1 MQVGVVTD
9 STCDLPA
16 ATLRRI
22 RVEAVPLRIVVGDET
37 YRDWRDLD
45 PGTLYDWMQNQGVI
59 PVVRSPEPEDFMEA
73 YRRTFQRFENLI
85 SIHVSPQFSRTL
97 ENARLAAQRLG
108 IEEKVRFID
117 SGQAGA
123 GLAEMVIEAARLA
136 REGATVE
143 SVCDTV
149 EQMRENLYG
158 VFSPTGDGWLK
169 TNGFLS
175 GLRERRHKLLQ
186 HRPLIS
192 MDSGRLA
199 RIGWDRST
207 RIPAALAAALR
218 ARFGE
223 QPLRVTIAY
232 GGADQNDLTR
242 LRTAMET
249 GGLHIAHGRMQ
260 LIGPAVGARLGPG
273 SAMVSAR
280 PVVAS

>member
-45 PGTLYDWMQNQGVI
+45 PGTLYDWMQNQGVL
-59 PVVRSPEPEDFMEA
+59 PVVRSPDPEDFMQA
-73 YRRTFQRFENLI
+73 YRRTFQRFENLV
-85 SIHVSPQFSRTL
+85 SIHVAPQFSRTL

-108 IEEKVRFID
+108 IEGKVKFID

-123 GLAEMVIEAARLA
+123 GLAEMVLEAARLA
-136 REGATVE
+136 REGSSIE
-143 SVCDTV
+143 SVCDRV

-158 VFSPTGDGWLK
+158 VFSPTGEGWVR
-169 TNGFLS
+169 TDGFLS

-186 HRPLIS
+186 QRPLIS
-192 MDSGRLA
+192 MEDGRLA
-199 RIGWDRST
+199 RVGWERT
-207 RIPAALAAALR
+207 PRVPAALAAALK

-232 GGADQNDLTR
+232 GGADHNDMSR
-242 LRTAMET
+242 LRSAMET
-249 GGLHIAHGRMQ
+249 SGLHISHGRMQ
-260 LIGPAVGARLGPG
+260 LIGPAIGARLGPG

-280 PVVAS
+280 PAAAR